1 MSSLR
6 PAKIVATLYQLIE
19 DALSSPAEPDG
30 PGCSCHQCQKAWN
43 RNQTLNRVSVRTK
56 AGAVS
61 RRMDPN

>member
-30 PGCSCHQCQKAWN
+30 PGCSCPQCQTAWT
-43 RNQTLNRVSVRTK
+43 RNQKLR
-56 AGAVS
+56 AVS
-61 RRMDPN
+61 GRAKVGAGVRRVNPG

>member
-6 PAKIVATLYQLIE
+6 PAKIVAKLYQLLE

-30 PGCSCHQCQKAWN
+30 PGCSCQQCQKAWN
-43 RNQTLNRVSVRTK
+43 RNQTLSRVTARARV
-56 AGAVS
+56 GAVS